1 MTMTDASARSM
12 GVELI
17 EKHELAKLLG
27 VSTRSID
34 RWISNG
40 EFPKG
45 IKFGSGSKTA
55 VRWPKSAVEAWV
67 AKKFSEANS

>member
-1 MTMTDASARSM
+1 MTDTNASAM

-34 RWISNG
+34 RWILNE

-45 IKFGSGSKTA
+45 IKFGSGSKAA
-55 VRWPKSAVEAWV
+55 VRWPKLAVEAWV
-67 AKKFSEANS
+67 AKQFSEANS